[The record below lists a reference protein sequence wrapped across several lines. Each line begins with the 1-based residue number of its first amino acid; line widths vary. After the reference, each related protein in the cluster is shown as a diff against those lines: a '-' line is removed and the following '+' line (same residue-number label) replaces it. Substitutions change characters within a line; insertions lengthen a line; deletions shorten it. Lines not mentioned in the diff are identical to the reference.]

1 MARFQTTVESVS
13 IVDGQRQ
20 ARALNVRAVEPVPA
34 SPQAIAKGSLYV
46 LLELGGN
53 IAAQPAVY
61 RLVLNAIQGA
71 YYDAAGGITGGITE
85 AILTAH
91 QTLVDHNA
99 VHPDEAQLGGVS
111 CVVLRGEELYLG
123 VGGPAIVLIGAPD
136 RIDQFPGE
144 LNETNSPLGGAE
156 APALELFRTNA
167 AAGMRVIQFA
177 SEWVARVPM
186 DKLATTAAL
195 PDLATVSEY
204 LEAIAPSRALL
215 SALVTHI
222 SLAPAVAEH
231 PAAVAPVRDELSS
244 TETPPVELPEEAVA
258 LDIAP
263 SAWEEPEAPAM
274 PAPAAAAATSAAQT
288 PPAKPKRSRRWLWP
302 LLILIPLALA
312 VVVAVGLWWQQQQ
325 LEQQFDALMQGARAT
340 LQAASDPAVP
350 AEAARDQLAGAQEDV
365 QQALALFPTND
376 DAASLG
382 AEIQS
387 KLDEVNQIVPLYKLL
402 TLQPLGGSGSEP
414 EQLVVQGS
422 RVFIGDTG
430 LDRVVRY
437 GLDEVSGLIPETA
450 GGLVAE
456 RGQVLSDGQVVGEL
470 VDIAWGAA
478 GGERPSSNLLILD
491 SNRNL
496 IEADT
501 ATGLKPLA
509 IANREQWVDPRVIEG
524 YNGNLYVLDA
534 GAGKI
539 LRYLPTAD
547 GYSNPPDNYLE
558 GDAAIDLSRAVDMAI
573 DGNIWILYSDGT
585 VQTFFQGR
593 QQPFVLEAPPNGPI
607 TNPQTLFTGS
617 AAGDAQTLFIADSG
631 GSRILEYDKNGAYL
645 RQFRP
650 ADQADQ
656 EKLRR
661 MSDLQVDELNRTFYI
676 LASDGLYRTDIP
688 EQADPQE

>member
-46 LLELGGN
+46 LLELGGS

-91 QTLVDHNA
+91 QTLADHNA

-167 AAGMRVIQFA
+167 AAGMRVIQLA

-222 SLAPAVAEH
+222 SQTPAVAEH
-231 PAAVAPVRDELSS
+231 PAAVAAVRDELPSA
-244 TETPPVELPEEAVA
+244 ERPLVELPEEAVA

-263 SAWEEPEAPAM
+263 SAWDEPEAPAM
-274 PAPAAAAATSAAQT
+274 PAPAAAAATASAQA
-288 PPAKPKRSRRWLWP
+288 PPVKPKRSRRWLWP

-312 VVVAVGLWWQQQQ
+312 VAVAVGLWWQQQQ
-325 LEQQFDALMQGARAT
+325 MEQQFDALMQGARAT
-340 LQAASDPAVP
+340 LQAASDSAVP

-376 DAASLG
+376 AAASLG

-491 SNRNL
+491 CTRNL

-501 ATGLKPLA
+501 AT
-509 IANREQWVDPRVIEG
+509 
-524 YNGNLYVLDA
+524 
-534 GAGKI
+534 
-539 LRYLPTAD
+539 
-547 GYSNPPDNYLE
+547 
-558 GDAAIDLSRAVDMAI
+558 
-573 DGNIWILYSDGT
+573 
-585 VQTFFQGR
+585 
-593 QQPFVLEAPPNGPI
+593 
-607 TNPQTLFTGS
+607 
-617 AAGDAQTLFIADSG
+617 
-631 GSRILEYDKNGAYL
+631 
-645 RQFRP
+645 
-650 ADQADQ
+650 
-656 EKLRR
+656 
-661 MSDLQVDELNRTFYI
+661 
-676 LASDGLYRTDIP
+676 
-688 EQADPQE
+688 

>member
-20 ARALNVRAVEPVPA
+20 ARSLNVRAVEPVPA
-34 SPQAIAKGSLYV
+34 SPQAIAKGNLYV
-46 LLELGGN
+46 LLELGGS

-144 LNETNSPLGGAE
+144 LNESNSPLGGTE

-167 AAGMRVIQFA
+167 TAGMRVIQFA

-195 PDLATVSEY
+195 PDMAMVSEY

-222 SLAPAVAEH
+222 SPAPAVQPQ
-231 PAAVAPVRDELSS
+231 PAATAAGMDALPREDL
-244 TETPPVELPEEAVA
+244 PAVELPEEAVA

-263 SAWEEPEAPAM
+263 STRDEPTEPPSPAVVE
-274 PAPAAAAATSAAQT
+274 T
-288 PPAKPKRSRRWLWP
+288 PPGEAAPPPARKPKRPRRWLWP
-302 LLILIPLALA
+302 LLILIPVAVA
-312 VVVAVGLWWQQQQ
+312 VVVAGILWWQQQQ
-325 LEQQFDALMQGARAT
+325 LEQQFDALFQGAQAA
-340 LQAASDPAVP
+340 LLAASDPAAPPEV
-350 AEAARDQLAGAQEDV
+350 ARSQLAGAQGDV
-365 QQALALFPTND
+365 QQALTLFPNNE
-376 DAASLG
+376 AAAILS
-382 AEIQS
+382 AEIQN
-387 KLDEVNQIVPLYKLL
+387 KLDQVNQIVPLYKLL
-402 TLQPLGGSGSEP
+402 TLQPLGGAGSEP
-414 EQLVVQGS
+414 EQLIVQGS

-470 VDIAWGAA
+470 LDIAWGVA

-496 IEADT
+496 IEVDSAI
-501 ATGLKPLA
+501 GLKPLA
-509 IANREQWVDPRVIEG
+509 IANREQWTEPRVIEG
-524 YNGNLYVLDA
+524 YNGNLYLLDA
-534 GAGKI
+534 GSGKI
-539 LRYLPTAD
+539 LRYRPTAD
-547 GYSNPPDNYLE
+547 GYGAPPDNYLE
-558 GDAAIDLSRAVDMAI
+558 GDATIDLSRAVDMAI

-593 QQPFVLEAPPNGPI
+593 QQPFVLETPPNGPI
-607 TNPQTLFTGS
+607 TNPRALFTGA
-617 AAGDAQTLFIADSG
+617 AAGAAQTLFIADSG
-631 GSRILEYDKNGAYL
+631 GSRILEYDKSGKYL

-661 MSDLQVDELNRTFYI
+661 MTDLQVDELNRTFYI

-688 EQADPQE
+688 E